1 MLKLQTPKG
10 NHLDLG
16 KKPMIETHLN
26 AMLQP
31 IRNILSQTYYQL
43 GENLHRRQSGNRSL
57 CRLLSVCLI
66 IIKHILYLIIIM
78 SLKFIHAGLPWETNI
93 WLVP

>member
-1 MLKLQTPKG
+1 MFKMKIPKI
-10 NHLDLG
+10 NDLDLG
-16 KKPMIETHLN
+16 KKPMIKTHLN

-43 GENLHRRQSGNRSL
+43 GENLHRRQSGNRRL
-57 CRLLSVCLI
+57 CMILSVCLI
-66 IIKHILYLIIIM
+66 STHILYLIIIM